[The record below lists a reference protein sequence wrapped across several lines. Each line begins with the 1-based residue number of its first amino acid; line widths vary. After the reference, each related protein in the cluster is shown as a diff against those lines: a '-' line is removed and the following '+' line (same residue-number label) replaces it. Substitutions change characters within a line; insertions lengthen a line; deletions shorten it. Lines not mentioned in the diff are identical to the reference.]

1 MKGVTASLRN
11 CGGIVRMKYQS
22 NVVFRK
28 QPFWNWAADHVNFLH
43 KKPYIDFEKVAFTLW
58 CKI

>member
-28 QPFWNWAADHVNFLH
+28 QPFWN
-43 KKPYIDFEKVAFTLW
+43 
-58 CKI
+58 